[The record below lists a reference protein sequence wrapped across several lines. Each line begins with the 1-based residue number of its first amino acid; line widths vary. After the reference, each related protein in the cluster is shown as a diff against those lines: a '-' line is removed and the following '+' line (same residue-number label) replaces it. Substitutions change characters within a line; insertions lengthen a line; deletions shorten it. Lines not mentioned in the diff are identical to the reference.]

1 MQKREKIL
9 YRACAV
15 FLSVLV
21 ILFALVAGVMIANS
35 VADKNVRY
43 TPDYERIDLAP
54 ILGFFVRLRRRAVR
68 FERYGESLFRV
79 GFGRHYKICKIL

>member
-43 TPDYERIDLAP
+43 THDYERIDLAP

-68 FERYGESLFRV
+68 F
-79 GFGRHYKICKIL
+79 